1 MLLQFP
7 CYQRPL
13 FHGICPLNTKENW
26 DTSASRKCFYVLQTS
41 IKQVFVPVANEMR
54 WLSAKWKNN
63 MHFMTTTLKRKCFP
77 AITNPLNFD
86 YNNWKLTFVN
96 WSVSETVKALMVQVY
111 VVVWFNLSL
120 NFNFLCFKTHYHKLP
135 YMKAKEN
142 NSLNQG

>member
-26 DTSASRKCFYVLQTS
+26 DTSASRKCFNVLQTS
-41 IKQVFVPVANEMR
+41 IKQVFVPVANGMR

-63 MHFMTTTLKRKCFP
+63 MHFMTTTLKRN
-77 AITNPLNFD
+77 ASLLLQIHST
-86 YNNWKLTFVN
+86 LTTTTESSLVN

>member
-26 DTSASRKCFYVLQTS
+26 DTSASRKCFNVLQTS

-63 MHFMTTTLKRKCFP
+63 MHFMTTTLKRN
-77 AITNPLNFD
+77 ASLLLQIHST
-86 YNNWKLTFVN
+86 LTTTTESSLVN